1 MGWDKDFTNDH
12 KTSFTVIETLRAKYY
27 VFIPD
32 VANDALMDMSRGKIM
47 LDNWI
52 IELFIQ
58 TFSKIR

>member
-32 VANDALMDMSRGKIM
+32 VANDALMDMSREKIM
-47 LDNWI
+47 L
-52 IELFIQ
+52 IELSNYLFKP
-58 TFSKIR
+58 FPK